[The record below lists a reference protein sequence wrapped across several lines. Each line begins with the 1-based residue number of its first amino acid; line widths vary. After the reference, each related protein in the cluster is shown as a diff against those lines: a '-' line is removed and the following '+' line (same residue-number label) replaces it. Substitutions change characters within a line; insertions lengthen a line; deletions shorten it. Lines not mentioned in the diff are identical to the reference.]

1 MRTLTCQKL
10 FVSATVLIVAILI
23 QSCTQN
29 WPHFRGPG
37 NNMIVTTGNL
47 PLEWSDSENIRWSTP
62 VEGDSWASPVVWG
75 NKVFYVSSI
84 PVKVAPQPE
93 PQAPPPAPPRNGA
106 AGNAASGNAGS
117 GQNPPP
123 PRPPAQEEDKSF
135 LEEIYRWEV
144 TCLDLETGEQL
155 WREVAKEGSPRTKK
169 NPATNYASETPVTDG
184 QRLYVYFG
192 MNGLYCYDLEGTLLW
207 ETDLGAYQTL
217 NGWGTGSSPVL
228 YKDKLFIQVD
238 NEENSFLVALDAAS
252 GKELWKK
259 EREEKTNYST
269 PVIWKNSMRTE
280 LVSTGKT
287 ARSYDPENGDL
298 LWELFIGGFYTIP
311 SAVPDQDLL
320 YMGNAGFRDTPGTLY
335 CVRAGAE
342 GDITPAEGERTSSGV
357 VWSNPDAPTENPNPL
372 VYKGLLY
379 VISSRGGN
387 ITCFDATSGEEVY
400 AEKVDNVGACWASP
414 WEYQDQIFFTDEKG
428 VTSVLK
434 AGRSFELLYQN
445 RIDDK
450 FWASVAAARDA
461 WIMKG
466 TDKIYSIGYN

>member
-1 MRTLTCQKL
+1 MRTTNYKK
-10 FVSATVLIVAILI
+10 FIFSATFVLLSILI

-37 NNMIVTTGNL
+37 NNMIVTTKNL
-47 PLEWSDSENIRWSTP
+47 PVKWSDSENIRWSVP
-62 VEGDSWASPVVWG
+62 IEGDSWASPVVWG

-84 PVKVAPQPE
+84 PVKTAPPPE
-93 PQAPPPAPPRNGA
+93 PQAPPPAPPGNGA
-106 AGNAASGNAGS
+106 AGNAVAGAAGN

-123 PRPPAQEEDKSF
+123 PPPPALQEDKRY
-135 LEEIYRWEV
+135 LEEVYRWEV

-155 WREVAKEGSPRTKK
+155 WQQVAKEGSPGTGK
-169 NPATNYASETPVTDG
+169 NPASNYASETPVTDG

-207 ETDLGAYQTL
+207 ETDLGAYRTL
-217 NGWGTGSSPVL
+217 NGWGTGSSPAL
-228 YKDKLFIQVD
+228 YKDKLYIQVD

-252 GKELWKK
+252 GEELWKI

-269 PVIWKNSMRTE
+269 PLIWKNSVRTE
-280 LVSTGKT
+280 LVTTGKT
-287 ARSYDPENGDL
+287 ARSHDPETGDL
-298 LWELFIGGFYTIP
+298 LWELYIGGFYTIP
-311 SAVPDQDLL
+311 SAVPDKDML
-320 YMGNAGFRDTPGTLY
+320 YLANAGFRDTPGTLF

-342 GDITPAEGERTSSGV
+342 GDITPAEGESTSSGV
-357 VWSNPDAPTENPNPL
+357 VWSNPNAPTENPNPL
-372 VYKGLLY
+372 VYDGLLY

-387 ITCFDATSGEEVY
+387 ITCFDASTGEEVY
-400 AEKVDNVGACWASP
+400 GEKVDNVAACWASP
-414 WEYQDQIFFTDEKG
+414 WEYRDQIFFTDEKG

-434 AGRSFELLYQN
+434 TGRSFELLHQN

-450 FWASVAAARDA
+450 FWASVAAAKDS

-466 TDKIYSIGYN
+466 TEKIYSIGYN